1 MPDKADAISTLR
13 QVAAPVLVFA
23 SFFLLR
29 PDHALYGDPGFVAVV
44 LVAGAICGG
53 VSSLL
58 SIPSAVALAI
68 LVANWNG
75 LPNYRA
81 GEVDVVQLFVAV
93 LSGVTFLAGAG
104 ALLSAIFEEYML
116 NRDGIR

>member
-1 MPDKADAISTLR
+1 MPDKVDAISTLR
-13 QVAAPVLVFA
+13 QVAAPVLVFG

-29 PDHALYGDPGFVAVV
+29 PDHSFLYGDPGFFAVV

-53 VSSLL
+53 VSSLF
-58 SIPSAVALAI
+58 SIPSAVTLAI

-75 LPNYRA
+75 LPNYR
-81 GEVDVVQLFVAV
+81 EVDVVQLFAAV
-93 LSGVTFLAGAG
+93 LFFVTFLAGAG
-104 ALLSAIFEEYML
+104 ALLSAIFEEYVL